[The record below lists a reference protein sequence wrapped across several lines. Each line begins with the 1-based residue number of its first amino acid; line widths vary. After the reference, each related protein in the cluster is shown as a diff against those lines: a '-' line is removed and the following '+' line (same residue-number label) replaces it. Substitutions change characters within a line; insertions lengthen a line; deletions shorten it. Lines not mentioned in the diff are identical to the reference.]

1 MHDDAKANDPLLR
14 AIGELRE
21 HLDRLIDE
29 QRAILGGTVG
39 DGPTAPASIARADA
53 VPEPPAAAAV
63 AATELAPKPRRTA
76 SAAAPERAAGPPRPE
91 PEAAPDGRASDDSR
105 LRLDALA
112 KHLDRKM
119 RQASTPAADPP
130 GRPSA

>member
-1 MHDDAKANDPLLR
+1 MHDDAKANDPLLQ
-14 AIGELRE
+14 AIAELRE
-21 HLDRLIDE
+21 DLDRLIDE
-29 QRAILGGTVG
+29 QGAIPAGAVADGSSPPSPTV
-39 DGPTAPASIARADA
+39 RADA
-53 VPEPPAAAAV
+53 GAEPPV
-63 AATELAPKPRRTA
+63 ATA
-76 SAAAPERAAGPPRPE
+76 SAPEPAPRRRRAEAGAAPERASEPPRPE
-91 PEAAPDGRASDDSR
+91 PEPAADGRAPDDSW